1 MGESERRGGNT
12 AFPLDMSVIGCCFW
26 SKERNVGRG
35 RLNSSIQQW
44 MLCITY
50 VRTYVEGGRCA
61 C

>member
-1 MGESERRGGNT
+1 M
-12 AFPLDMSVIGCCFW
+12 IGYYFW

-50 VRTYVEGGRCA
+50 MCDKKREGGVLA
-61 C
+61 EIVDA